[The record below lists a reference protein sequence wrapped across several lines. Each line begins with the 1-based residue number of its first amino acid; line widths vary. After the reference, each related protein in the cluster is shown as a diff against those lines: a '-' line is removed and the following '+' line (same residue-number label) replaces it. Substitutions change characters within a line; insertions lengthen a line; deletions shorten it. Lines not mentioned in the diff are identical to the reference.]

1 MIPKQDLNLNYIRE
15 ALLRR
20 FWYLVIPFFIIF
32 LGAILY
38 CMSAPTVFRAQ
49 TSILVEP
56 QKVPGE
62 YVSSTVT
69 IDLHSRLRT
78 ITQQIK
84 SRTRLEKIIKDY
96 DLYPEIR
103 EYATMTDAVE
113 AFRRDIEINV
123 RGGNQ
128 AFEVA
133 FEGRDPAKVRDVT
146 NTIANLFIEDNLK
159 LREAQ
164 AAGTTLFLD
173 REMERLKQML
183 EQKDTA
189 LREFKEKYMGL
200 LPEHM
205 PQNHQMM
212 SHLQQQLDSVNATLQ
227 QTKDRKVLMQ
237 NQLNSL
243 RRMQAEANASASA
256 AVEMPD
262 TAYQDST
269 IRRSP
274 DLAELYDRLKSLRT
288 RYSDKHPDVLKTK
301 AAIAKL
307 EKGPAV
313 ITEDT
318 GEDSGSDASRTVSGT
333 SLFSEQIADLTAQV
347 GSMNREMNQL
357 LLKKGKIEAELNIYR
372 DRIEN
377 GPKIEQMLLDLR
389 RGYAEVDQNYRSL
402 LDKKFKAKLAENLEV
417 AQQGEQ
423 FTILDHAR
431 LPEKPSKPQK
441 KKLLLMGFLL
451 AMSAGLGLAGVME
464 YLDPSFF
471 SAKEV
476 ESQLEFPVL
485 VSIPVI
491 MTDKDRSGILL
502 KRALSAAALVSM
514 ACILIGA
521 IYLLMSMD
529 PMAIPQSPS

>member
-1 MIPKQDLNLNYIRE
+1 VIPKQDLNLNYILE
-15 ALLRR
+15 AFRRR
-20 FWYLVIPFFIIF
+20 FWYVAIPFFVIF
-32 LGAILY
+32 LGSILY
-38 CMSAPTVFRAQ
+38 CVSAPIVFKAQ

-84 SRTRLEKIIKDY
+84 SRTRLEKIIHEY

-103 EYATMTDAVE
+103 EEATMTDAVE
-113 AFRRDIEINV
+113 AFRSDIEINV

-133 FEGRDPAKVRDVT
+133 YQGRNPAKVRDVT

-173 REMERLKQML
+173 REMERLKQIL
-183 EQKDTA
+183 QERDRD

-212 SHLQQQLDSVNATLQ
+212 SHLQQQLDSVNTTLQ
-227 QTKDRKVLMQ
+227 QTKDRRILLEG
-237 NQLNSL
+237 QLNNL
-243 RRMQAEANASASA
+243 RRMQAQVGAE
-256 AVEMPD
+256 VDLPD
-262 TAYQDST
+262 TEYEESLG
-269 IRRSP
+269 RRSP
-274 DLAELYDRLKSLRT
+274 DLAELQARLKSLRT
-288 RYSDKHPDVLKTK
+288 RYSDKHPDVRKTK

-307 EKGPAV
+307 EKGLVGTPEA
-313 ITEDT
+313 
-318 GEDSGSDASRTVSGT
+318 SGDVSASNESGT
-333 SLFSEQIADLTAQV
+333 GSGDSLFSEQIRELVAQIKAID
-347 GSMNREMNQL
+347 METKQL
-357 LLKKGKIEAELNIYR
+357 LQKKDKIEAELNVYLQR
-372 DRIEN
+372 VED

-431 LPEKPSKPQK
+431 LPDKPYKPNKRQWIF
-441 KKLLLMGFLL
+441 MGFVMAL
-451 AMSAGLGLAGVME
+451 SAGLGLGIVLE
-464 YLDPSFF
+464 YLDSSFF
-471 SAKEV
+471 STKE
-476 ESQLEFPVL
+476 LEAYTGFPVL
-485 VSIPVI
+485 ASIPVI
-491 MTDKDRSGILL
+491 LTDADRKRTLL
-502 KRALSAAALVSM
+502 KKAVSAAVLLSM
-514 ACILIGA
+514 ACILIFA
-521 IYLLMSMD
+521 LYFLWKMD
-529 PMAIPQSPS
+529 PMTMASTQS